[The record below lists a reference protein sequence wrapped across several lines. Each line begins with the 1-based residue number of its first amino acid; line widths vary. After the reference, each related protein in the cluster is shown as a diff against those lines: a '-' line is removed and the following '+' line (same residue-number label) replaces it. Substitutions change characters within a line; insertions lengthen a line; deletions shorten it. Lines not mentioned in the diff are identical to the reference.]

1 MVEGEKK
8 KKKKAAQQ
16 YPPFWLHEQS
26 LFTVLYTYIL
36 CVSVCTILYIYYIE
50 YLSLSLSLSLSK
62 QKGCC
67 GPVEL
72 EWKSQA
78 EELFIKPEDSQKP
91 IDTSKHSTSVG
102 LGMHLSG
109 FMIVIARTW
118 MCMIHI
124 LRGRSA
130 HFVPRWPLLLKN
142 YSKLL
147 VRQDMARLTSVE
159 TTMTRSERVLSCPV
173 EPILWKPTVVSA
185 RCTLS
190 KLGSVLC
197 VLPNVFWMTRTRLN

>member
-36 CVSVCTILYIYYIE
+36 IILCVSVCTIYII
-50 YLSLSLSLSLSK
+50 SLSLALSFEAKGMLWTCGAGVNRRPKNFSLS
-62 QKGCC
+62 QKIARNPSTHQSTQPQWVSGCT
-67 GPVEL
+67 G
-72 EWKSQA
+72 
-78 EELFIKPEDSQKP
+78 I
-91 IDTSKHSTSVG
+91 
-102 LGMHLSG
+102 
-109 FMIVIARTW
+109 FMIVIARPW

-124 LRGRSA
+124 LRGRST

-147 VRQDMARLTSVE
+147 VRQDMTRLTSVE
-159 TTMTRSERVLSCPV
+159 TTWADNDTLRQRAFCRAQLSRSCGSPQLSQ
-173 EPILWKPTVVSA
+173 
-185 RCTLS
+185 
-190 KLGSVLC
+190 LGALLAS
-197 VLPNVFWMTRTRLN
+197 